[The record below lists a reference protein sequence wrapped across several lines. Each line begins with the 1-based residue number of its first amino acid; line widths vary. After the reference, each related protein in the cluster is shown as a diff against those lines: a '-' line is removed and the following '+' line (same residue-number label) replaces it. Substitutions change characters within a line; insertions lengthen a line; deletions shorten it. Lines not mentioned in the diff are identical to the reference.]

1 MKTVLSPG
9 YGCSVGTCFGTGVF
23 SVRLVGAGVGTGALV
38 TVTGFDV
45 GVDVGSPVT
54 VSDTFG
60 VASGVTDGVGDSS
73 GCAVGVVVFSGGT
86 VGVCEGSGD
95 GAGVGVEVTTGGTK
109 GVNVGFTVGVGLGV
123 GVSYSYL
130 AIARTCTLPELFG
143 TASSIALIV
152 RRSGPDIISV

>member
-1 MKTVLSPG
+1 MAMVVSPG
-9 YGCSVGTCFGTGVF
+9 FGCNVGACFGTGVL
-23 SVRLVGAGVGTGALV
+23 SVTGAGVGTGSLV
-38 TVTGFDV
+38 TLAGFFVALDAGLGVVLSV
-45 GVDVGSPVT
+45 GAGE
-54 VSDTFG
+54 
-60 VASGVTDGVGDSS
+60 TDGVAVLSGDS
-73 GCAVGVVVFSGGT
+73 
-86 VGVCEGSGD
+86 EGASV
-95 GAGVGVEVTTGGTK
+95 GAGVGVGVTSGGTK